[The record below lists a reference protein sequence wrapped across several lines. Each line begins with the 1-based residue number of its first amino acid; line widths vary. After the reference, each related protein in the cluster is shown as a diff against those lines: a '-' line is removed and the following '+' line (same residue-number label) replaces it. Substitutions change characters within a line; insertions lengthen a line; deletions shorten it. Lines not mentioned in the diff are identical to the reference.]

1 MVMMKGITRSKKF
14 IEVKRR
20 AKNTK
25 DLKVMTQVMTVK
37 KKREKAKRDPNTKR
51 EGTILDQIVTQMTMI
66 ERELTKVKNRP
77 LTHTII
83 KNITKK
89 NSLKY

>member
-25 DLKVMTQVMTVK
+25 DLKVMTVK